1 MLTQRDYKN
10 EVPWKYGSIFVFM
23 TFSLCFDVNWYLLV
37 AVTEVYGKYKEF
49 AQNKASWLFSAL
61 SIK

>member
-23 TFSLCFDVNWYLLV
+23 TFSLCFDINWYLLV

-49 AQNKASWLFSAL
+49 AQN
-61 SIK
+61 